1 MRLSIAGFALVLV
14 AFAAHGQPRDPDDVI
29 AVVLGQEITVEDA
42 KGSPI
47 TGLIGDPLIEKFAED
62 NGIQPTE
69 DELSA
74 FAEKVLG
81 MQSLQ
86 LSRME
91 GERAKLEQALVD
103 ESLSA
108 EAREKTQT
116 LLDTVVSA
124 MDSLS
129 QAQPH
134 MNMDVMRPMAMRW
147 VQRWKVFKALYEKY
161 GGRAHYQQAGVEPF
175 DAVRDFLEEQEAN
188 GAFTILDKEYEDEFW
203 HYWRTERIHR
213 FVPEGKQRELMSK
226 PWWLMQVPIND

>member
-1 MRLSIAGFALVLV
+1 MRLSFAGFALVLV
-14 AFAAHGQPRDPDDVI
+14 AFAAHGQPRDPGDVI

-62 NGIQPTE
+62 NGIQPAE

-91 GERAKLEQALVD
+91 GEKAKLEQALVD

-108 EAREKTQT
+108 EAREKTQS
-116 LLDTVVSA
+116 LLDTVVTLI
-124 MDSLS
+124 DSLS
-129 QAQPH
+129 QDEPH
-134 MNMDVMRPMAMRW
+134 MNMDVMRPMAKRW

-213 FVPEGKQRELMSK
+213 FVPEGKERELMSK
-226 PWWLMQVPIND
+226 PWWLMQVPIDD

>member
-1 MRLSIAGFALVLV
+1 MRLSFAGFALVLV

-108 EAREKTQT
+108 EAREKTQS
-116 LLDTVVSA
+116 LLDTVVTLI
-124 MDSLS
+124 DSLS
-129 QAQPH
+129 QDEPH
-134 MNMDVMRPMAMRW
+134 MNMDVMRPMAKRW

-226 PWWLMQVPIND
+226 PWWLMEVPIDD